1 MDLGNP
7 ASLISGLVIG
17 LIGMVLFIYGKKEGN
32 VKALAAGI
40 ALCVFPYFV
49 ASVILSWVLTGL
61 CLGGL
66 YLTRDGAM

>member
-1 MDLGNP
+1 MDFGNP

-17 LIGMVLFIYGKKEGN
+17 LIGMGLFMYGKKAQRLPH
-32 VKALAAGI
+32 ALAGL

-49 ASVILSWVLTGL
+49 ESIALSWLITGA

-66 YLTRDGAM
+66 YLVSRDG